1 MYVYYE
7 MLGLRGFTTRC
18 CREIWAVN
26 YMSTLQILC
35 LRSLAIQS
43 VACRGGDDVCEWV
56 EEICEETEEK
66 HAEDEARTI

>member
-1 MYVYYE
+1 
-7 MLGLRGFTTRC
+7 
-18 CREIWAVN
+18 
-26 YMSTLQILC
+26 MSTLQILC